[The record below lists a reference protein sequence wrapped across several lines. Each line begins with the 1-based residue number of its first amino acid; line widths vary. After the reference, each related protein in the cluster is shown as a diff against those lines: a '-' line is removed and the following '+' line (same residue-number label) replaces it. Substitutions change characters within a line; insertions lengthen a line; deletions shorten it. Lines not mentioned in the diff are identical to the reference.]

1 MTTAR
6 QALLAVL
13 CVLAAL
19 GAHLLTP
26 RQLLADLEPVNLE
39 QMVPLQFG
47 EWKALPQHDDVI
59 TSPEQEAFI
68 KSIYSQTLS
77 RVYADSQGHRI
88 MLSIAYT
95 RDQSDNSG
103 TQSHK
108 PEICYPAQGFVIQ
121 STTTNELNVG
131 KGRISARQLI
141 ASSGARYEPLSYWTM
156 VGRYLS
162 VSGLE
167 TKLAQIKYGLN
178 RIIPD
183 GVIFRVS
190 TTGLGEA
197 EAFVL
202 QESFITAMANN
213 LSEKNRIRLMGIDT
227 RVAE

>member
-47 EWKALPQHDDVI
+47 DWKALPQHDDVI

-77 RVYADSQGHRI
+77 RVYADSQGHRV

-95 RDQSDNSG
+95 RDQSDNAG

-108 PEICYPAQGFVIQ
+108 PEICYPAQGFQIVSKQIGVLDDGPEAG
-121 STTTNELNVG
+121 SVVRMVAVNG
-131 KGRISARQLI
+131 SRI
-141 ASSGARYEPLSYWTM
+141 EPLTYWLM
-156 VGRYLS
+156 IGHDRA
-162 VSGLE
+162 VSHWDV
-167 TKLAQIKYGLN
+167 KRWQMAYGLHDQ
-178 RIIPD
+178 IPD
-183 GVIFRVS
+183 GLIFRVS
-190 TTGLGEA
+190 VIGEDIRYGFALQQQFLQQLFSGL
-197 EAFVL
+197 
-202 QESFITAMANN
+202 SPMA
-213 LSEKNRIRLMGIDT
+213 LRRLAGIDG
-227 RVAE
+227 